1 MSLVKEFNKY
11 FSNQAKLAVLGYALL
26 SLAFFLPVKDPMNPE
41 QEYNIAERALSFI
54 IMLLPITVSVYTI
67 NCMVVGV
74 KNGGLPCTV
83 LAWLNSASVFIWSS
97 LILLFTV
104 VLLVNGTSKNTYL
117 KTSGNSV

>member
-1 MSLVKEFNKY
+1 MKLIKNLSRQGRVALIGYMLLV
-11 FSNQAKLAVLGYALL
+11 VALL
-26 SLAFFLPVKDPMNPE
+26 LPVKKSNDTQDYNLGGRVTSILIMILPM
-41 QEYNIAERALSFI
+41 I
-54 IMLLPITVSVYTI
+54 ISVYTI